1 MNFKLPTLLAKGLA
15 VSMLVATASFGFTEG
30 TDYVKLEKPIANADK
45 TLIKVFSYDCPF
57 CYKYDKA
64 VTPVV
69 VAKLPEGIT
78 FRPFHLKTKGKYGIQ
93 ASELFAVLLVK
104 DQDNGIKSAFDEK
117 SQFKKA
123 KMAYYNAYHDKKER
137 WDSGAD
143 SFLETGFA
151 ASGLS
156 KADFEKA
163 KEDPRVKALVAE
175 WEQSYEVAK
184 VQGVPAFVVNGKYL
198 LYTQAIKS
206 PDSMLELIKELST
219 K

>member
-1 MNFKLPTLLAKGLA
+1 MSFKLPKSLAKGLA
-15 VSMLVATASFGFTEG
+15 LSLLVATASFGFTEG

-57 CYKYDKA
+57 CYKYEKA
-64 VTPVV
+64 VVPVILP
-69 VAKLPEGIT
+69 KLPEGVT
-78 FRPFHLKTKGKYGIQ
+78 YRPFHLKTKGKYGTA

-104 DQDNGIKSAFDEK
+104 DQDNGIKSVMDEH

-137 WDSGAD
+137 WDAGEDA
-143 SFLETGFA
+143 FLETGLK

-156 KADFEKA
+156 KAEFDKM
-163 KEDPRVKALVAE
+163 KEDPRVKALFNE
-175 WEQSYEVAK
+175 WEQSYDVAK
-184 VQGVPAFVVNGKYL
+184 IQGVPGFVVNGKYL
-198 LYTQAIKS
+198 IKTASITS
-206 PDSMLELIKELST
+206 PDGMLELIKELLA

>member
-1 MNFKLPTLLAKGLA
+1 MEFKLPRALAKGLA
-15 VSMLVATASFGFTEG
+15 ISVLVATACFGFTEG
-30 TDYVKLEKPIANADK
+30 TDYLKLEKPIANADK

-64 VTPVV
+64 VTPGVV
-69 VAKLPEGIT
+69 QKLPEGVT
-78 FRPFHLKTKGKYGIQ
+78 FRPFHLKTKGKYGEA
-93 ASELFAVLLVK
+93 ASQLLATLIIK
-104 DQDNGIKSAFDEK
+104 DQDNGIKSLFDEK

-123 KMAYYNAYHDKKER
+123 KMAYYKAYHDKKER
-137 WDSGAD
+137 WDAGVDAYLATG
-143 SFLETGFA
+143 LE

-163 KEDPRVKALVAE
+163 KEDPRVIALVAE

-198 LYTQAIKS
+198 IKTAAITS
-206 PDSMLELIKELST
+206 PDGMLELIKELLA